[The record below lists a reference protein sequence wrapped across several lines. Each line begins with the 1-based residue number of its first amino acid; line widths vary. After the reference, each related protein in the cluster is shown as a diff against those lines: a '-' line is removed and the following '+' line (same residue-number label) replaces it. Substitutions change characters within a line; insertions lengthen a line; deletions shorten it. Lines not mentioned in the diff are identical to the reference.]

1 MKCRNILT
9 ILVLTVT
16 LHSTYQSEDDS
27 NPFLDIASSF
37 LQETLA
43 NQNGGS
49 GGIGGIAQVIGSLM
63 QGDGSSTGKVGGDS
77 GAAQI
82 LSGLGSLLANAAAG
96 ANNNGREGN
105 NQGGGGF
112 DPSMIMN
119 VVGMFANM
127 NQGGGR
133 ANGGGGGGSGMDALL
148 SIASTVMQNMNS
160 GNNDEEAAPRRTKRQ
175 QEGSGAGDALMN
187 MMPLVMQMLNSFT
200 GPEMEKTEHRHKDHA
215 QVLPPFL
222 EQIHVM
228 WDQFQQSELAQALF
242 TKMGLSN
249 VFKVRI
255 LPFFQNK
262 ILKKAPL

>member
-1 MKCRNILT
+1 MKYQNLLT
-9 ILVLTVT
+9 ILVLALT
-16 LHSTYQSEDDS
+16 LNSSYQSEDDS
-27 NPFLDIASSF
+27 NPFLDLASSF

-63 QGDGSSTGKVGGDS
+63 QGDGSSGGKSGGSDN
-77 GAAQI
+77 GAAQL
-82 LSGLGSLLANAAAG
+82 LSGIGSLLASAAAAG
-96 ANNNGREGN
+96 GGN
-105 NQGGGGF
+105 NARDSNGGGGGGF

-127 NQGGGR
+127 NQGGGSR
-133 ANGGGGGGSGMDALL
+133 TKRDSGNPAMDTIL

-160 GNNDEEAAPRRTKRQ
+160 GGSDNDDDEEAAPRRTKRQ

-187 MMPLVMQMLNSFT
+187 MMPLVMQMLSSFT

-242 TKMGLSN
+242 VKLGLSN

-255 LPFFQNK
+255 
-262 ILKKAPL
+262 

>member
-1 MKCRNILT
+1 MKCQNVLT
-9 ILVLTVT
+9 IFVLTLT

-27 NPFLDIASSF
+27 NPFIDMASSF

-63 QGDGSSTGKVGGDS
+63 QGDGTSGGKAGGNS

-82 LSGLGSLLANAAAG
+82 LSGLGSLLASANAG
-96 ANNNGREGN
+96 NGREDN
-105 NQGGGGF
+105 NQGGGF

-133 ANGGGGGGSGMDALL
+133 ANAGGSGMDAIL
-148 SIASTVMQNMNS
+148 SIASTVMQNMNN
-160 GNNDEEAAPRRTKRQ
+160 GNDDEEAAPRRTKRQ
-175 QEGSGAGDALMN
+175 EEGSGTGDVLMN
-187 MMPLVMQMLNSFT
+187 MVPLVMQMINSFN
-200 GPEMEKTEHRHKDHA
+200 GPEMEKTEHRHKAHA

-222 EQIHVM
+222 EHIHVM
-228 WDQFQQSELAQALF
+228 WDQFQQSDLAQALF
-242 TKMGLSN
+242 VKLGLNN
-249 VFKVRI
+249 VFKVR
-255 LPFFQNK
+255 FQCCN
-262 ILKKAPL
+262 PLNNGF